1 MPELPEVE
9 SIRSGLSLEIP
20 NDSKLNRI
28 AFYRNDLRF
37 VIPKKQLNQLLGQNL
52 ISIKRRAKYLL
63 FVFTEGTMISHLGMT
78 GNWRTTQCKTQKH
91 DHVCFTFSN
100 QLQLIY
106 NDPRRFGYLDY
117 IINSKDI
124 NQHPYFAHLGPE
136 PFDKEFTK
144 EYLKSKA
151 KRSNRKIKVFLM
163 DQAVVVG
170 IGNIYASEILFK
182 AGIKPQRKVNKVKDS
197 DWIAIIE
204 ASQSILQKAI
214 DLGGSTIRDYKK
226 SDGSSGNFQDQ
237 HLVYDHKDQACIKCK
252 SKILTATIAGRS
264 TYWCPKCQS

>member
-9 SIRSGLSLEIP
+9 SIRTGLSLEIP
-20 NDSKLNRI
+20 SDSKLSRIVYNRK
-28 AFYRNDLRF
+28 DLRF
-37 VIPKKQLNQLLGQNL
+37 VIPKKTLNLLLGQNL
-52 ISIKRRAKYLL
+52 VSIKRRAKYLL

-78 GNWRTTQCKTQKH
+78 GNWRTTQTKLQKH
-91 DHVCFTFSN
+91 DHLCFTFSN

-124 NQHPYFAHLGPE
+124 NQHPYFIHLGPE
-136 PFDKEFTK
+136 PFDKEFTTA
-144 EYLKSKA
+144 YLKNKA
-151 KRSNRKIKVFLM
+151 KGSNRNIKVFLM
-163 DQAVVVG
+163 DQSVVVG

-182 AGIKPQRKVNKVKDS
+182 ATIKPQRKVNKVKDTE
-197 DWIAIIE
+197 WIAIIE

-226 SDGSSGNFQDQ
+226 SDGTSGNFQGQ
-237 HLVYDHKDQACIKCK
+237 HLVYDHKDQTCIKCK
-252 SKILTATIAGRS
+252 SKIKAATIAGRS